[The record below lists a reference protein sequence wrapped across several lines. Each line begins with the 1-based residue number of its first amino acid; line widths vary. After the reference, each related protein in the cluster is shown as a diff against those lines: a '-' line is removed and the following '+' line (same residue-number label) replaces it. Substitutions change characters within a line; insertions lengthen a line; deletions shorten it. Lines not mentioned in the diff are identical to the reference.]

1 MVGAARREREEKT
14 TKAGIEDSETEII
27 KQVREKRLKTHR
39 RFWYEGNPVQ
49 PRVQG
54 MKCCPESST
63 TLGWWLG
70 GTLRLREM

>member
-1 MVGAARREREEKT
+1 MVGAARREEKT
-14 TKAGIEDSETEII
+14 TKVGIEDSETEII

-39 RFWYEGNPVQ
+39 WYEGNPIQ

-54 MKCCPESST
+54 MKCCPESCT

-70 GTLRLREM
+70 GTLRLREI

>member
-1 MVGAARREREEKT
+1 MVGAARREEKT
-14 TKAGIEDSETEII
+14 TKVGIEDSETEII

-39 RFWYEGNPVQ
+39 WYEGNPIQ

-54 MKCCPESST
+54 MKCCPESCT